1 MSAPR
6 DPVWVDVGTPPGT
19 DVWHIVLDVA
29 RETVDPF
36 TALLDANELR
46 RAHRLRDEQAAHRFV
61 AAHGAVRSVLGSYLD
76 VAGYALH
83 WARGPNGKPY
93 FDGEWSR
100 WQWSLSRSGGHALL
114 AVRLHEPVGVDVEQ
128 IRDDVRAHALSARFM
143 PPEEAAEVA
152 AQPDDAARNAAY
164 HRLLSRKEACVK
176 ASGGRLLDGLRLGVL
191 VPGLV
196 EGSGA
201 FLGQRW
207 SLRDLPA
214 PPGFVATLATLGDR
228 PRRLRMFEW
237 DWRTYP
243 YGGHAEAPTGRAPE
257 RPDATPPPGD
267 EDSSPPPVARRA
279 A

>member
-36 TALLDANELR
+36 TTLLDANELR

-76 VAGYALH
+76 VAGYTLH

-93 FDGEWSR
+93 FDGEWR
-100 WQWSLSRSGGHALL
+100 QWQWSLSRSGGHALL
-114 AVRLHEPVGVDVEQ
+114 AVRLHDPVGVDIEQ
-128 IRDDVRAHALSARFM
+128 ISDDVQANALSARFM
-143 PPEEAAEVA
+143 PAEEAAEVA
-152 AQPDDAARNAAY
+152 GQPDDAARNAAY
-164 HRLLSRKEACVK
+164 HRLLSRKESCVK

-191 VPGLV
+191 VPGIV
-196 EGSGA
+196 EGTGA
-201 FLGQRW
+201 FTGQRW

-214 PPGFVATLATLGDR
+214 PPGFVATLATIGDR
-228 PRRLRMFEW
+228 PPLLRMFEW
-237 DWRTYP
+237 DWHTYP
-243 YGGHAEAPTGRAPE
+243 YGGHADALTGPPLEPPE
-257 RPDATPPPGD
+257 TTRPSGD
-267 EDSSPPPVARRA
+267 ENSSPLHVARRA

>member
-6 DPVWVDVGTPPGT
+6 DPVWVDVGVPPGT

-36 TALLDANELR
+36 TALLDAGELR
-46 RAHRLRDEQAAHRFV
+46 RARRLRDEQAAHRFV

-76 VAGYALH
+76 VAGYTLH

-93 FDGEWSR
+93 FDGEWRR

-114 AVRLHEPVGVDVEQ
+114 AVRLHDPVGVDIEQ
-128 IRDDVRAHALSARFM
+128 IRDDVQANALSARFM

-152 AQPDDAARNAAY
+152 GQPDDAARNAAY
-164 HRLLSRKEACVK
+164 HRLLSRKESCVK

-191 VPGLV
+191 VPGTV
-196 EGSGA
+196 EGTGA
-201 FLGQRW
+201 FAGQRW

-214 PPGFVATLATLGDR
+214 PPGFVATLATIGDR
-228 PRRLRMFEW
+228 PPRLRMFEW
-237 DWRTYP
+237 DWHTYP
-243 YGGHAEAPTGRAPE
+243 YGGHTEAPTGRPPE
-257 RPDATPPPGD
+257 RPEATPPPGD
-267 EDSSPPPVARRA
+267 EDSSPPHVARRA